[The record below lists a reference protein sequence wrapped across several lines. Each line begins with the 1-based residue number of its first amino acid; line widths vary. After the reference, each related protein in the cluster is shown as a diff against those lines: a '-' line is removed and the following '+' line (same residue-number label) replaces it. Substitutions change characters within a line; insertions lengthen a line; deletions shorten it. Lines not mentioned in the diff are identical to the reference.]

1 MLMLKAQKYS
11 VRTQTMSQI
20 HAAIRATPRPKVPNR
35 SQYTTKHALVMALLR
50 SLQTTFSENKGRG
63 SGFSAQRSASG
74 A

>member
-1 MLMLKAQKYS
+1 MLKAQKYS

-35 SQYTTKHALVMALLR
+35 SQYTTMKHALVMALLR

-63 SGFSAQRSASG
+63 CGFSAQRSASG